1 VSQADTD
8 TAMPGP
14 ARLEMRGISKRYD
27 ATIALN
33 GVDLILQP
41 GEVHALAGENG
52 AGKSTLIKVLAGAV
66 SRDAGS
72 IAIDGA
78 LTDLPSP
85 RAAHQAGIRV
95 VYQEFSLVPH
105 LSVAENI
112 LLGQLPARHQGL
124 WVDWKA
130 AAARASAA
138 LDSLGFDVPNVRRPV
153 RSLPVS
159 QRQMVEIA
167 KAMLERPRILVLDE
181 PSAVLSGGDLDRL
194 FAAVRALRDAGTTV
208 LYVSH
213 RLDEVFEI
221 ATRITV
227 LKDGALVAAVD
238 AGSIDQPG
246 LVRMMVGRELA
257 EIYPT
262 RTSQF
267 AEQVLRVRGL
277 SRSRVFRD
285 VDLDLSPGEVVGVF
299 GLVGSGRTDVVRA
312 IFGADSAT
320 GDMTLDGQNY
330 RPRSPGD
337 ALARG
342 VAMLSEDRARD
353 GLVLQLSLKDNL
365 SLASYSQMSRFGLI
379 SKSRQSSLVGDEMV
393 EVGIRAPSIDAAV
406 KRLSGGNQQKVV
418 VGKWLMRGARVLL
431 LDEPTRGV
439 DVGAKAEIYRIIAA
453 LAERGKAILLVSS
466 ELPEIL
472 GMSDRIL
479 VMRAGRLVGEFT
491 RSQATE
497 ERLLAA
503 AAGVV
508 EGTAA

>member
-1 VSQADTD
+1 
-8 TAMPGP
+8 
-14 ARLEMRGISKRYD
+14 MRGISKRYD
-27 ATIALN
+27 ATIALRA
-33 GVDLILQP
+33 VDLVMQP

-66 SRDAGS
+66 GRDAGT
-72 IAIDGA
+72 IKIDGSE
-78 LTDLPSP
+78 TELPSP
-85 RAAHQAGIRV
+85 HAARQAGIRV

-112 LLGQLPARHQGL
+112 LLGQLPSRAAGV
-124 WVDWKA
+124 WIDWKA
-130 AAARASAA
+130 AARRASAA
-138 LDSLGFDVPNVRRPV
+138 LESLGFDVPDVRRPV
-153 RSLPVS
+153 ASLPVS

-167 KAMLERPRILVLDE
+167 KAMLQQPRILVLDE

-194 FAAVRALRDAGTTV
+194 FSAVRSLRDAGTSV

-213 RLDEVFEI
+213 RLDEVFQI

-227 LKDGALVAAVD
+227 LKDGALVGTVD
-238 AGSIDQPG
+238 ASAIDQPG

-257 EIYPT
+257 EIYPRRSAT
-262 RTSQF
+262 PADPLLQ
-267 AEQVLRVRGL
+267 VRGL
-277 SRSRVFRD
+277 SRPGVFSD
-285 VDLDLSPGEVVGVF
+285 VSFDLAPGEVVGVF

-312 IFGADSAT
+312 IFGADRST
-320 GDMTLDGQNY
+320 GAMVLDGQTY

-337 ALARG
+337 ALSRG

-353 GLVLQLSLKDNL
+353 GLIL
-365 SLASYSQMSRFGLI
+365 QMSLRDNMSLPSFSRMSRYGLI
-379 SKSRQSSLVGDEMV
+379 SRLQQTVLVRDEMA
-393 EVGIRAPSIDAAV
+393 EVGVRAPSIDAPV
-406 KRLSGGNQQKVV
+406 RRLSGGNQQKVV
-418 VGKWLMRGARVLL
+418 VGKWLLRGARVLL

-439 DVGAKAEIYRIIAA
+439 DVGAKAEIYRIIAT

-479 VMRAGRLVGEFT
+479 VMRGGRLVGEFA
-491 RSQATE
+491 RSEATE

-508 EGTAA
+508 EEDAA

>member
-1 VSQADTD
+1 MSQADVPAPV
-8 TAMPGP
+8 AMVP
-14 ARLEMRGISKRYD
+14 RLDMRGISKRYD
-27 ATIALN
+27 ATLALRN
-33 GVDLILQP
+33 VDLVVQP
-41 GEVHALAGENG
+41 GEIHAIAGENG
-52 AGKSTLIKVLAGAV
+52 AGKSTLIKILAGAV
-66 SRDAGS
+66 ARDAGA
-72 IAIDGA
+72 IKIDGVE
-78 LTDLPSP
+78 TELPSP
-85 RAAHQAGIRV
+85 HAARQAGIRV

-112 LLGQLPARHQGL
+112 LLGQMPSRARGM
-124 WVDWKA
+124 WIDWKTA
-130 AAARASAA
+130 AQRASAA
-138 LDSLGFDVPNVRRPV
+138 LDSLGFVVPNVRRPV
-153 RSLPVS
+153 ASLPVS

-194 FAAVRALRDAGTTV
+194 FNAVRALRDAGTTV

-221 ATRITV
+221 ASRITV
-227 LKDGALVAAVD
+227 LKDGGLVGTVD
-238 AGSIDQPG
+238 ASSIDQAS

-257 EIYPT
+257 EIYPP
-262 RTSQF
+262 RNASIG
-267 AEQVLRVRGL
+267 EPLLQVRNL
-277 SRSRVFRD
+277 SRTRVFKD
-285 VDLDLSPGEVVGVF
+285 VNLNLAPGEIVGVF

-312 IFGADSAT
+312 IFGADAST
-320 GDMTLDGQNY
+320 GEMTLGGRPY

-337 ALARG
+337 ALSRG

-353 GLVLQLSLKDNL
+353 GLVLQLSIRDNL
-365 SLASYSQMSRFGLI
+365 SLASYSQMSRLGLI
-379 SKSRQSSLVGDEMV
+379 SRRLQDALVTKEIA
-393 EVGIRAPSIDAAV
+393 EVNVRAPSIGAAV
-406 KRLSGGNQQKVV
+406 RRLSGGNQQKVV
-418 VGKWLMRGARVLL
+418 VGKWLLRGAEVLL

-439 DVGAKAEIYRIIAA
+439 DVGAKAEIYRIIAT

-479 VMRAGRLVGEFT
+479 VMRGGRIVGQFS
-491 RSQATE
+491 RSEATE

>member
-1 VSQADTD
+1 VSQADFAA
-8 TAMPGP
+8 AMPRLP
-14 ARLEMRGISKRYD
+14 RLEMRGISKRYD
-27 ATIALN
+27 ATIALK
-33 GVDLILQP
+33 GVDLVLQP

-52 AGKSTLIKVLAGAV
+52 AGKSTLIKILAGAV
-66 SRDAGS
+66 ARDAGT
-72 IAIDGA
+72 IALDGA
-78 LTDLPSP
+78 LADLPSP
-85 RAAHQAGIRV
+85 RAAHEAGIRV

-112 LLGQLPARHQGL
+112 LLGELPSRARGL
-124 WVDWKA
+124 WIDWKA
-130 AAARASAA
+130 AVHRASAA

-153 RSLPVS
+153 ASLPVS

-221 ATRITV
+221 ASRITV
-227 LKDGALVAAVD
+227 LKDGALVGAVD
-238 AGSIDQPG
+238 SSAVDQPG

-262 RTSQF
+262 RGGAIGEPALQ
-267 AEQVLRVRGL
+267 VRGL
-277 SRSRVFRD
+277 SRGKVFRD
-285 VDLDLSPGEVVGVF
+285 ISLDLAAGEVVGVF

-312 IFGADSAT
+312 IFGAESCS
-320 GDMTLDGQNY
+320 GEMTLDGRPY

-337 ALARG
+337 ALREG

-365 SLASYSQMSRFGLI
+365 SLASYSRMSRLGLI
-379 SKSRQSSLVGDEMV
+379 SRSRQRTLVHDEMA
-393 EVGIRAPSIDAAV
+393 EVGIRAPSIEAAV
-406 KRLSGGNQQKVV
+406 RRLSGGNQQKVV
-418 VGKWLMRGARVLL
+418 VGKWLMRGARILL

-439 DVGAKAEIYRIIAA
+439 DVGAKAEIYRIIAT

-472 GMSDRIL
+472 GMSDRVL
-479 VMRAGRLVGEFT
+479 VMRGGRLVGEF
-491 RSQATE
+491 SKKEATE